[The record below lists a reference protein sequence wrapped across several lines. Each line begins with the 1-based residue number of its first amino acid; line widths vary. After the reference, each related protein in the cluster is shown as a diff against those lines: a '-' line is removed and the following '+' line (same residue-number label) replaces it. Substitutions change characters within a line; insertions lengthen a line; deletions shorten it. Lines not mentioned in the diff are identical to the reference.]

1 MMTILRYLF
10 SKHSIKRKIY
20 DIQNDIINIVK
31 PSCPEKFDVIWYGA
45 YQIDP
50 KNLVY
55 WICVESDEIKDQL
68 AKNISLN
75 EELRS
80 LLIKNNYPE
89 QARRHVYIGFESQE
103 TVDRESNG
111 SWYVHFK

>member
-1 MMTILRYLF
+1 MEALSLIRWGFLFRIVMMTILRYLF

-68 AKNISLN
+68 AK
-75 EELRS
+75 
-80 LLIKNNYPE
+80 
-89 QARRHVYIGFESQE
+89 YIGFESQE

-111 SWYVHFK
+111 SWYAHFK